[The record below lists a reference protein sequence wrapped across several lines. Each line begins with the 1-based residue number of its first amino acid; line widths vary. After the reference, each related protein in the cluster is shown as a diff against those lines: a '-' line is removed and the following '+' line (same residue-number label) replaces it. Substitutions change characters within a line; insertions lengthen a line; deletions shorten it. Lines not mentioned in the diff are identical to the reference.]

1 MKMKK
6 VIMMTILIKKNN
18 EKKEKNNE
26 KNIDNNDMTDDND
39 NMERNNN
46 KYIDKYSNEN
56 INESN
61 Y

>member
-1 MKMKK
+1 M
-6 VIMMTILIKKNN
+6 NDAN
-18 EKKEKNNE
+18 E
-26 KNIDNNDMTDDND
+26 

-46 KYIDKYSNEN
+46 EYIDKYSNEN